1 MKNVNN
7 FDGNITVERRTK
19 IIEKLNKDGKVK
31 VSDLSKLFNVS
42 EVTIRNDLDQLEK
55 KNLLVRAHGGAMKF
69 QRAGI
74 DYELD
79 IKAKKNQIQKNAIG
93 KVAAQL
99 IKDGDTII
107 IDSGTTTLEITKNL
121 HGFSNLTV
129 ITNSLNIAGQLVEY
143 PKIKVIMLGGILR
156 RKSLSLVGINAIES
170 LKKYYCDKV
179 FMGVD
184 GIDSE
189 YGISTPNV
197 DEAFLNNIMIN
208 NSREI
213 IVVTDSSKFKN
224 RSFSYIAPIQKITT
238 IVTDE
243 NIPKDEKEKIENLG
257 INLLIAK

>member
-1 MKNVNN
+1 MRKKIKSDNK
-7 FDGNITVERRTK
+7 ITVERRTK
-19 IIEKLNKDGKVK
+19 IIEKIDREGKVK
-31 VSDLSKLFNVS
+31 VSELSKLFNVS
-42 EVTIRNDLDQLEK
+42 EVTIRNDLAQLEK
-55 KNLLVRAHGGAMKF
+55 KNLLIRAHGGAMKF

-79 IKAKKNQIQKNAIG
+79 IKAKKNHLQKKAIG
-93 KVAAQL
+93 KLAASL
-99 IKDGDTII
+99 IKDGDII
-107 IDSGTTTLEITKNL
+107 ILDSGTTTLEVAKNL
-121 HGFSNLTV
+121 HTISNLTV

-143 PKIKVIMLGGILR
+143 PEIKVIMLGGILR

-170 LKKYYCDKV
+170 FKNYYCDKV

-208 NSREI
+208 NSREV
-213 IVVTDSSKFKN
+213 IVVTDSTKFKN
-224 RSFSYIAPIQKITT
+224 RSFTYIAPIEKITT

-243 NIPKDEKEKIENLG
+243 NIPEDEKEKIESIG
-257 INLLIAK
+257 VNLLIA